1 MGGESVWLP
10 LLTNQGLVGLAGY
23 LFYNVCLYKMA
34 RPSPG
39 KNVLYALL
47 LSWLIMRSAT
57 SLIGVTMQRF
67 ICFLHIYKWYNIEQ
81 HATDNYCSRL

>member
-1 MGGESVWLP
+1 MEGVGLVALIGESRDGRINWVP
-10 LLTNQGLVGLAGY
+10 
-23 LFYNVCLYKMA
+23 FYNVCLYKMA
-34 RPSPG
+34 QSSSG

-57 SLIGVTMQRF
+57 SLIGVTDATFLSVFF
-67 ICFLHIYKWYNIEQ
+67 IIYKWYNIEQ